1 MLRKTVPTKA
11 PLETDLPFKGC
22 SAQELHVTICHYV
35 AFLFSLAL
43 SVGQTACHY
52 KNMGSITAD
61 IGDARKAATKNWA
74 HGIAKIVA
82 ETGAVHRC

>member
-1 MLRKTVPTKA
+1 
-11 PLETDLPFKGC
+11 
-22 SAQELHVTICHYV
+22 
-35 AFLFSLAL
+35 LFSLAL
-43 SVGQTACHY
+43 SVGETACHY